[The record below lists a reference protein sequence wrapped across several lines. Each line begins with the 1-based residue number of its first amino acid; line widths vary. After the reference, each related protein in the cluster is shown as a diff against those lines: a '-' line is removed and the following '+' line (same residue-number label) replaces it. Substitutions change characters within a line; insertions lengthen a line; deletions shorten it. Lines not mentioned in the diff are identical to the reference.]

1 MNKISLSNPYWQKT
15 TTFFALM
22 LFTSVFVYAQSVSG
36 TVNSDKGE
44 KLPGVSVVIKGT
56 TKGTTTNKDGVYSID
71 AQNGETL
78 IFSFI
83 GYTSKNIVVG
93 SESRI
98 NVSLTEDTQNLEEVV
113 VTGVFDKRTALESSI
128 AISKLD
134 SKTISKLAPNSA
146 ADLLSFTPGVFVNS
160 ALGEIN
166 NTVYSRGVNANQF
179 GPSGV
184 NGYYYVSLMEDGL
197 PVTNLTSGTV
207 VADRFYRADATLSN
221 LEVVRGGSAAIAS
234 NNAPGGIF
242 NYISNT
248 GLKPVNEIAYKV
260 GLEGDGINL
269 FNRLDANF
277 GGKLGKKDWY
287 YNIGGF
293 YRHSDG
299 QRNPGYAQNK
309 GGQIK
314 GNLVKKL
321 ANGGMWKIY
330 AKILDDRNGIPQ
342 NLPAQ
347 NYDNPSIVSGF
358 SNTFSYMLP
367 AGESVQP
374 LWNANDTFTFD
385 PAKLIHSQD
394 KVLGTELNLNLKN
407 GWTISNNIR
416 GSLKGIEQDLTIM
429 ATPTPLTS
437 VLTYAL
443 MGMVGPGTFSF
454 KDRATGQELAAVS
467 ADFSRGPSFT
477 VTKNNLPGQDIVPNG
492 LLYNFTNYAKAHLS
506 EVIDQITVNK
516 KVGKHSLTA
525 GSYLAF
531 TNFITDAVGTANTTL
546 RPIQNLASPLD
557 ITWTNPGGVIQKVTN
572 AQGYAQIS
580 GGGLGFRS
588 SDVKQNQVAFF
599 FNDGFQP
606 TEKLNID
613 LGLRIESIGVK
624 GNNQLGVPTPSAATG
639 GLDGNLTT
647 LYDNRYF
654 VKGSTVNYNSKLN
667 LFSYSGGV
675 NYLLNRGNSIYARF
689 SSSKKAPDY
698 GFYNDNFTNPT
709 VSPEVQ
715 AQTITQFEL
724 GYKFKGTKVSGS
736 VIPFYSNLSNIPVTT
751 FAQNTDGSGYYTTV
765 VYNAIRTF
773 GLETEI
779 SINFNKNFSLNAN
792 ATYQDGIATTWQNW
806 LVGVNGKEDD
816 KVANFNGNRA
826 VSIPKLMANIT
837 PMFTFSKG
845 FVMLNYKY
853 MGARTANIANVF
865 DLPGFGQLNLSAG
878 YDLTKKLSLTANI
891 NNLAN
896 SVGVMN
902 WMATSQFALVDS
914 FNHNSFTTER
924 RQTAPN
930 SIFQILP
937 VQPRAYFLTI
947 RYKL

>member
-1 MNKISLSNPYWQKT
+1 MNKIFLSNSYWQKT
-15 TTFFALM
+15 IAFLALM
-22 LFTSVFVYAQSVSG
+22 LFTCVFTYAQTISG

-56 TKGTTTNKDGVYSID
+56 TKGTTTDRDGKYVID
-71 AQNGETL
+71 AKSGETL
-78 IFSFI
+78 VFSFV
-83 GYTSKNIVVG
+83 GYLSKEI
-93 SESRI
+93 SI
-98 NVSLTEDTQNLEEVV
+98 NNQTVIDLNLTEDAQSLDEVI
-113 VTGVFDKRTALESSI
+113 VTGVFDKRTAIQSSI

-134 SKTISKLAPNSA
+134 SKAIARLAPNSA

-179 GPSGV
+179 TPSGV

-197 PVTNLTSGTV
+197 PVTNITSGTV
-207 VADRFYRADATLSN
+207 VADRFYRADATLAN
-221 LEVVRGGSAAIAS
+221 LESVRGGSAAIAS

-269 FNRLDANF
+269 FNRIDANF
-277 GGKLGKKDWY
+277 GGKLGKNNWY

-299 QRNPGYAQNK
+299 QRYPGYAQNK

-314 GNLVKKL
+314 ANVVKTL
-321 ANGGMWKIY
+321 ANGGMLKFY

-347 NYDNPSIVSGF
+347 NYDNPTIVNGF

-367 AGESVQP
+367 AGESKQP
-374 LWNANDTFTFD
+374 LWNNTDSFTFD
-385 PAKLIHSQD
+385 PSKLIHSQD
-394 KVLGTELNLNLKN
+394 KMLGSELNLNLKN
-407 GWTISNNIR
+407 GWTLTNNIR
-416 GSLKGIEQDLTIM
+416 GSLKGIEQDITIM
-429 ATPTPLTS
+429 STPTSLTS

-443 MGMVGPGTFSF
+443 MGMAGPGQFSF
-454 KDRATGQELAAVS
+454 KDRATGQELATVS

-477 VTKNNLPGQDIVPNG
+477 VTKNNLPGQSIVPNAV
-492 LLYNFTNYAKAHLS
+492 LFNFSNYIKAHLG

-516 KVGKHSLTA
+516 KLGKHSITA

-531 TNFITDAVGTANTTL
+531 TNFITDIAGTANTSL
-546 RPIQNLASPLD
+546 RPIENLASPLD
-557 ITWTNPGGVIQKVTN
+557 ITWTNPAGVAQKVTN
-572 AQGYAQIS
+572 PLGYARLS
-580 GGGLGFRS
+580 GGGLAFRS
-588 SDVKQNQVAFF
+588 ADVKQNQVAFF
-599 FNDGFQP
+599 LNDGFQP
-606 TEKLNID
+606 IEKLNID

-624 GNNQLGVPTPSAATG
+624 GGNQIGVPTPTSTTG

-647 LYDNRYF
+647 LFDNSYF
-654 VKGSTVNYNSKLN
+654 VKGTTVSYNSKLN

-675 NYLLNRGNSIYARF
+675 NYLLNKGNSIYARF
-689 SSSKKAPDY
+689 SNSQKAPDY
-698 GFYNDNFTNPT
+698 GFYNDNFTNPSA
-709 VSPEVQ
+709 SPEVK

-724 GYKFKGTKVSGS
+724 GYKFKGKKASGS
-736 VIPFYSNLSNIPVTT
+736 IIPFYSNLSNIPVTT
-751 FAQNTDGSGYYTTV
+751 IAQETDGTAYYTPV
-765 VYNAIRTF
+765 VYNEIRTL
-773 GLETEI
+773 GLEAEVN
-779 SINFNKNFSLNAN
+779 INFTKNLSLNAN

-806 LVGVNGKEDD
+806 LVGVNGRADD
-816 KVANFNGNRA
+816 KIADFNGNRA
-826 VSIPKLMANIT
+826 VNIPKLMANIS
-837 PMFTFSKG
+837 PIFTYNKG

-853 MGARTANIANVF
+853 MGARPANIANVF

-878 YDLTKKLSLTANI
+878 YDISKKLSLNANI
-891 NNLAN
+891 NNLTN
-896 SVGVMN
+896 VLGIMN
-902 WMATSQFALVDS
+902 WMATSQFALVDG
-914 FNHNSFTTER
+914 FNHNSFTAER

-937 VQPRAYFLTI
+937 VQPRAYFLTVK
-947 RYKL
+947 YKF